1 MHMDEGLIKAKA
13 MFMQKN
19 GEKLREE
26 VEEFLDLDLN
36 FTILL

>member
-1 MHMDEGLIKAKA
+1 VLVEEDRIKSDAR
-13 MFMQKN
+13 FMQKN

-36 FTILL
+36 FIILL